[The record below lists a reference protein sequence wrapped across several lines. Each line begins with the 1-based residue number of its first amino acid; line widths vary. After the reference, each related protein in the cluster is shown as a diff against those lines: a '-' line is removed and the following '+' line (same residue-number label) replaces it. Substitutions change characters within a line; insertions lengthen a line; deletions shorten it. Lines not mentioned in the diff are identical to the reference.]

1 MLNDQL
7 IIKNQFS
14 GNEGVPMPGLKN
26 KLLAMLYTIILGAI
40 TGAIVWAFL
49 KVMNLGTNFLWT
61 YLPGKFSFPL
71 YTVVVCTAGSLL
83 IGFYKSKTGD
93 YPEELSTVMG
103 TLKKNGRYPYNNIL
117 IVLGAALFPLL
128 IGAAIGPEAG
138 LTGVIAGLCCWV
150 GDKLKRFYKE
160 ADELASIGASA
171 TLATIFRSPMFG
183 FVEPLEGEA
192 DKKLPKASKTVLYIL
207 AILSSLLCFF
217 GLGKLA
223 GGTAG
228 FPSISFGKIEPQQ
241 YLWAILLV
249 AAGTLMGFI
258 FILFEKLSHFLLGLV
273 KNVVI
278 RCVIG
283 GIALGCIGT
292 LLPLTMFSG
301 EHQIEGVLEKG
312 TSIGSAMLIIV
323 AVAKLFLTNV
333 CIASGLKGGH
343 FFPVIFSGIAAGF
356 AISMII
362 GIDPGFCMAVV
373 TAALLGSTLRKPV
386 AVTLLLLILFPV
398 SLVPFTLGASAL
410 GSFLDITKLFPK
422 KKEEK

>member
-1 MLNDQL
+1 M
-7 IIKNQFS
+7 
-14 GNEGVPMPGLKN
+14 
-26 KLLAMLYTIILGAI
+26 
-40 TGAIVWAFL
+40 
-49 KVMNLGTNFLWT
+49 
-61 YLPGKFSFPL
+61 
-71 YTVVVCTAGSLL
+71 
-83 IGFYKSKTGD
+83 
-93 YPEELSTVMG
+93 
-103 TLKKNGRYPYNNIL
+103 
-117 IVLGAALFPLL
+117 GAALFPLL

-301 EHQIEGVLEKG
+301 EHQIEEVLEKG